1 MANIPVERS
10 SSGIPWWVWLLG
22 LLALLAI
29 GLLLFAGDDDE
40 YVDTVDPV
48 EQPVVVDDDPFEDD
62 PMIADENDLNLAI
75 DELVAAGAGEGRE
88 VMLNGVEVLRVVGD
102 SSFVIDTA
110 GRETLVI
117 LAGLGESETGAG
129 GSDGRFNVDEGDM
142 ISISGAALT
151 RYRDNMPG
159 TSEMSDED
167 RAMAMERQGTLT
179 VREASNI
186 TVEG

>member
-29 GLLLFAGDDDE
+29 GLLLFAGDDDDV
-40 YVDTVDPV
+40 YVENEV
-48 EQPVVVDDDPFEDD
+48 PVVVEDDPFEED

-75 DELVAAGAGEGRE
+75 DELATAGAGEGRE

-129 GSDGRFNVDEGDM
+129 GSDGRFNVDVGDM
-142 ISISGAALT
+142 VSISGAALT

-186 TVEG
+186 TVES